1 MKITKQQEQIIESI
15 LKYRTIKINAFAGTG
30 KATTLKLIANRYYN
44 KKILYLAFNNSIKQE
59 ALGIFPN
66 NTEIKTTHGLAYFAI
81 KKYTNIDLNKV
92 TNYRAIDIAKTFEI
106 SYNEAIKSLKIFEAF
121 CNNTQQKIEPID
133 NEHKIA
139 KHMFDMMLISKMA
152 PTHSFY
158 LKYYY
163 LMLSSGQI
171 SQFGYDIIMLDEA
184 QDTNDVTIGI
194 FEALKSKVKIYTGDK
209 HQQIYSFRGSKNA
222 LEKLKCNKELYLSC
236 SFRFD
241 NKIASYANKLLKYF
255 KNEKVKIDTIVTAQ
269 QQPKTFGYISR
280 TNASLI
286 LIISKRIEQKK
297 PFVTIRNPTEIFSLT
312 IEVYYILQN
321 KANHI
326 SKHLFLKEFKN
337 ETEILEYANEVEDFE
352 LKSAL
357 SVAKEYKQK
366 LFELLDIASKF
377 YKAWQNRAKN
387 NFDKRIAEIL
397 FLSTAHTSKGL
408 EWDCVTIADDF
419 VDFADIIV
427 DCGYDSYEQFY
438 KTSNKSCELI
448 DEFNLFYVAITR
460 AKYKLHKDSL
470 NFHYLMSRNTKQL
483 INSRIKENKQDLKS
497 ASKFQKIS
505 KISNEDKIT
514 IRQQRNIKL
523 GKPKNSGLKWSD
535 EDKQMLKKLYKNNMS
550 VKYIAS
556 LLHRTPQ
563 AISAELSKSGI
574 VG

>member
-1 MKITKQQEQIIESI
+1 
-15 LKYRTIKINAFAGTG
+15 
-30 KATTLKLIANRYYN
+30 
-44 KKILYLAFNNSIKQE
+44 
-59 ALGIFPN
+59 
-66 NTEIKTTHGLAYFAI
+66 
-81 KKYTNIDLNKV
+81 
-92 TNYRAIDIAKTFEI
+92 
-106 SYNEAIKSLKIFEAF
+106 
-121 CNNTQQKIEPID
+121 
-133 NEHKIA
+133 
-139 KHMFDMMLISKMA
+139 
-152 PTHSFY
+152 
-158 LKYYY
+158 
-163 LMLSSGQI
+163 
-171 SQFGYDIIMLDEA
+171 MLDEA

-297 PFVTIRNPTEIFSLT
+297 PFVTIRKPTEIFSLT

-419 VDFADIIV
+419 VDFADLIV
-427 DCGYDSYEQFY
+427 DYKCDSLDEFQKALDE
-438 KTSNKSCELI
+438 KTNYNQEIL
-448 DEFNLFYVAITR
+448 DEFNLFYVSITR
-460 AKYKLHKDSL
+460 AKKEIVKDSE
-470 NFHYLMSRNTKQL
+470 NFHYLLASNLEKV
-483 INSRIKENKQDLKS
+483 INKRVQD
-497 ASKFQKIS
+497 SKNILDNYKKPKKVKIS
-505 KISNEDKIT
+505 KIQKEDKQLL
-514 IRQQRNIKL
+514 RQEKNLKL

-550 VKYIAS
+550 VKYNAP